1 MGSDKMVVGF
11 SQYASLMLM
20 ASLIVKLVL
29 MDHIM
34 VGANTEAKTK
44 MSDVGIDVSSLKTEE
59 LKKELLWLDGY
70 DTEWSKEISKLIKE
84 ELKLR
89 DTQVQPT

>member
-1 MGSDKMVVGF
+1 MV
-11 SQYASLMLM
+11 
-20 ASLIVKLVL
+20 
-29 MDHIM
+29 HIM
-34 VGANTEAKTK
+34 VGANIEAKTK

-89 DTQVQPT
+89 DIQVRPT

>member
-1 MGSDKMVVGF
+1 MV
-11 SQYASLMLM
+11 
-20 ASLIVKLVL
+20 
-29 MDHIM
+29 HIM
-34 VGANTEAKTK
+34 VGVNIEAKTK
-44 MSDVGIDVSSLKTEE
+44 MSNVGIDVSSLKTEE

-89 DTQVQPT
+89 DIQVQPT

>member
-1 MGSDKMVVGF
+1 
-11 SQYASLMLM
+11 
-20 ASLIVKLVL
+20 
-29 MDHIM
+29 M